1 MRDLK
6 LVAFTLLAMRQRG
19 GGAAQL
25 AEDGRPAPGWCAG
38 AQPLNRQAVR
48 DLLSDGWLYPVRAD
62 SGEVRIDA
70 WPNFATVELQ
80 GAVPPPTG
88 EIP

>member
-25 AEDGRPAPGWCAG
+25 VQDGRPAPGWCAG
-38 AQPLNRQAVR
+38 AQPLNGQAVR

-70 WPNFATVELQ
+70 WPHFATLQLQ
-80 GAVPPPTG
+80 GANATPQG
-88 EIP
+88 E